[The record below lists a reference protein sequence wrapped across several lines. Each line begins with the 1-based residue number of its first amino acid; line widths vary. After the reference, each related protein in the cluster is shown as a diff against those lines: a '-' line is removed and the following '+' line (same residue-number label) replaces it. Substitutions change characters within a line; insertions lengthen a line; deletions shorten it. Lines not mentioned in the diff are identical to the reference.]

1 MIIKHT
7 VHFDW
12 LHILGSTQSQL
23 RRKRRLLNARKVDC
37 TTPQMLD
44 LQWKSQTIHSLTIA
58 NNGQTENLV
67 TVEKCRIRRQI
78 AGLMVSRTSGSI
90 ARVISISA
98 RFQMGIFSLVRF
110 DGVWATIS

>member
-1 MIIKHT
+1 MPGKLT
-7 VHFDW
+7 ALPLKCWTCNGKFK
-12 LHILGSTQSQL
+12 QF
-23 RRKRRLLNARKVDC
+23 
-37 TTPQMLD
+37 
-44 LQWKSQTIHSLTIA
+44 SLTIA

-90 ARVISISA
+90 AHVISISA
-98 RFQMGIFSLVRF
+98 RFQMEIFSLVEC